1 MALGS
6 ANLVKLSLVREVTLG
21 TVPAT
26 PQWEPMRY
34 TGESLTGSPRTV
46 LSDEIV
52 TGRMVADLVQVG
64 RDVAGGVDFEWSYHR
79 YGHGGLDLALEG
91 ALCATWT
98 KTSEKDNNGTADS
111 AITDVAVTTGIFTTT
126 SVSPAWAIGMLVR
139 ATGFT
144 DTAINRI
151 FRASAGSATSLTPT
165 VVAGGA
171 EAAPPG
177 TARLKC
183 LGVQG
188 ASGDLAAVTSGGNG
202 ITSTALNW
210 TTFGLAVNQ
219 WVRIGTEA
227 GGDAFSFA
235 GTAANNGYARISIIA
250 AGKLSF
256 DVVPTGWAADTAA
269 GKTIRVFF
277 GDYVR
282 NGTTVLGHS
291 IEAQHTDLAPVY
303 RLFKGMVVNTISM
316 ALASQAIVRGT
327 VGFLGMGVAV
337 STTRTAGST
346 DDTAETA
353 DVLNAAGNVGR
364 VAENGVALSG
374 VYMLENTLNLAN
386 NARQQPA
393 VGGLG
398 TSDPYSFVGVA
409 LGRMVVSGTAR
420 FYFANETLLNK
431 ALNSTASSLDWMIKD
446 AAGNTF
452 LVDVP
457 KVKFA
462 TAQAPAAGLDQDVVL
477 EMNWQ
482 ALKYTPPTGADYQVH
497 LQRLELA
504 GTAA

>member
-6 ANLVKLSLVREVTLG
+6 ANLVKVGLVRETTLG

-26 PQWEPMRY
+26 PKWEPMRY
-34 TGESLTGSPRTV
+34 TGETLTGAPRTV

-52 TGRMVADLVQVG
+52 TGRMVADLTQVG
-64 RDVAGGVDFEWSYHR
+64 REVGGNIDFEWSYHR
-79 YGHGGLDLALEG
+79 FGYGGLDLALEG
-91 ALCATWT
+91 ALCAAWT
-98 KTSEKDNNGTADS
+98 KTPEKDNDGTADS
-111 AITDVAVTTGIFTTT
+111 AITDVAVTTFIITTT
-126 SVSPAWAIGMLVR
+126 AVSPAWAIGMLIR

-144 DTAINRI
+144 DAANNRF
-151 FRASAGSATSLTPT
+151 FRASAGSATSITPT
-165 VVAGGA
+165 TGGA
-171 EAAPPG
+171 TEAAPPG
-177 TARLKC
+177 TARVKC
-183 LGVQG
+183 IGVQG
-188 ASGDLAAVTSGGNG
+188 ASGDLLAVTAGGNG
-202 ITSTALNW
+202 LTSTALNW
-210 TTFGLAVNQ
+210 TTFGLAVGQ

-227 GGDAFSFA
+227 GGDAFSFV
-235 GTAANNGYARISIIA
+235 GTAANNGYARISVIA
-250 AGKLSF
+250 ATKLSF
-256 DVVPTGWAADTAA
+256 DIVPTGWAADTGA

-277 GDYVR
+277 GDYLR

-291 IEAQHTDLAPVY
+291 IEKQHTDLAPVY
-303 RLFKGMVVNTISM
+303 QVLKGMVVNTLTM

-327 VGFLGMGVAV
+327 VGFLGMGIAV
-337 STTRTAGST
+337 SATRTTGST
-346 DDTAETA
+346 DGTAETA

-364 VAENGVALSG
+364 VAENGTALSG
-374 VYMLENTLNLAN
+374 VYMLENTFNLTN

-398 TSDPYSFVGVA
+398 ASDPYSFVGIA

-431 ALNSTASSLDWMIKD
+431 ALNSTASSLDWAVKD
-446 AAGNTF
+446 AAGHTF

-457 KVKFA
+457 KVKFG
-462 TAQAPAAGLDQDVVL
+462 TASAPAAGLDQDIVL

-497 LQRLELA
+497 VQRLELA